1 MAPSGYQKLATK
13 ISEKAAEM
21 RMPLLPKDEG
31 RTLHPTPPPARHTS
45 KRADGISRS
54 DFAATSW
61 GEERSQAGKIPHK
74 KGHGGGGSRRPP
86 GPQEA
91 VLNGTKWLK

>member
-54 DFAATSW
+54 DFAAKRW
-61 GEERSQAGKIPHK
+61 GEERSLAGKIPQK
-74 KGHGGGGSRRPP
+74 KGHRGGQGGPLDPRRRF
-86 GPQEA
+86 
-91 VLNGTKWLK
+91 

>member
-1 MAPSGYQKLATK
+1 MAPAGYQKLATK

-21 RMPLLPKDEG
+21 RMPLSLKDEG

-54 DFAATSW
+54 DFAATRW
-61 GEERSQAGKIPHK
+61 GEGRSQALKIPHK
-74 KGHGGGGSRRPP
+74 KGHGGGSRRPP